1 MTGRALLIGTLVIG
15 LGLTGVT
22 WRVDAQ
28 SDIEQ
33 DDVSTGE
40 ISEET
45 SSPDLGSDDTSSDDH
60 FSDDSFSTDN
70 GDKGIARPPKPERPA
85 Y

>member
-1 MTGRALLIGTLVIG
+1 MTGRALLIGILVIG

-22 WRVDAQ
+22 WRVEAQ

-60 FSDDSFSTDN
+60 FSDDSFPTDK
-70 GDKGIARPPKPERPA
+70 GDKGIARPQKPKLPD

>member
-1 MTGRALLIGTLVIG
+1 MTGRALLIGNLLIG
-15 LGLTGVT
+15 LGLAGVT

-60 FSDDSFSTDN
+60 FSDDSFSTDK
-70 GDKGIARPPKPERPA
+70 GDRGIARPPKPEHPE